1 MSTQPVTPRRQNAPA
16 RKTTSKSPSTPAPP
30 PKKAVARSPAPAKA
44 QPPAPK
50 APAPK
55 APVREARAASAPA
68 PAAGKAA
75 PRTASK
81 PGAAALP
88 SLRFHHSHA
97 LRERTLVVIDAIE
110 TGPAAR
116 HHGEALADL
125 VAELVQ
131 AGMDWYFFRPL
142 QRAQVGFMAEQSAR
156 LGLNTATK
164 MINSASRGFIL
175 RMNHPQLRVV
185 AAYLREIS

>member
-1 MSTQPVTPRRQNAPA
+1 MSTKPA
-16 RKTTSKSPSTPAPP
+16 STPARRT
-30 PKKAVARSPAPAKA
+30 AAPAKQTA
-44 QPPAPK
+44 TPTSSR
-50 APAPK
+50 K
-55 APVREARAASAPA
+55 APVRKAAATAGAIASAKVPSAKPPPGEGKARTGPGEPAAKARARPVPKTDAI
-68 PAAGKAA
+68 
-75 PRTASK
+75 RETV
-81 PGAAALP
+81 LP

-97 LRERTLVVIDAIE
+97 LRERTLIVIDAIE

-116 HHGEALADL
+116 GHGEALADL

>member
-1 MSTQPVTPRRQNAPA
+1 MSPQAASLKRMNAPATKAAIAKPPTPAPA
-16 RKTTSKSPSTPAPP
+16 RK
-30 PKKAVARSPAPAKA
+30 KAVTRPSAPEQAKPAVPRAPVRAAKATTTPAKA
-44 QPPAPK
+44 AEKATRTAPRPSPA
-50 APAPK
+50 
-55 APVREARAASAPA
+55 REA
-68 PAAGKAA
+68 
-75 PRTASK
+75 T
-81 PGAAALP
+81 LP

-97 LRERTLVVIDAIE
+97 LRERTLIVIDAIE

-116 HHGEALADL
+116 GHGEALADL

>member
-1 MSTQPVTPRRQNAPA
+1 MSTQAASRRRKNAPATKAAIDKPPTPAPA
-16 RKTTSKSPSTPAPP
+16 RK
-30 PKKAVARSPAPAKA
+30 KAVSRPSAPVKAKMA
-44 QPPAPK
+44 A
-50 APAPK
+50 AK
-55 APVREARAASAPA
+55 APVRQAQAASA
-68 PAAGKAA
+68 AAKDAEKAT
-75 PRTASK
+75 RTAHK
-81 PGAAALP
+81 PGAVREADLP

-97 LRERTLVVIDAIE
+97 LRERTLIVIDAIE
-110 TGPAAR
+110 AGPAAR
-116 HHGEALADL
+116 GHGEALADL

-156 LGLNTATK
+156 LGLNTATR